1 MKVVILA
8 GGLGVRLRPLTYA
21 IPKPLLPVGER
32 PILEDIVLKLRSFG
46 FEHLIFAVG
55 YRWEL
60 IQTYFRDGA
69 QWGVTIQYV
78 REDSPMGTGG
88 PLALVGQQ
96 VAFEPGESFLL
107 MNGDLLTK
115 LDFGRFFTFHVE
127 QKNDITIATR
137 TYESQLPY
145 GEVMV
150 TDSQVTCIAEK
161 PTMLYEINTGIYAVH
176 SSVLDQVP
184 PGPIDMP
191 HLINLLLERDKRIGA
206 YHFTEYWLPVDKL
219 SDLEEAQRDWALWT
233 A

>member
-21 IPKPLLPVGER
+21 IPKPLLPIGER
-32 PILEDIVLKLRSFG
+32 PILEDILLKLKSFG
-46 FEHLIFAVG
+46 FEHFIFAVG

-78 REDSPMGTGG
+78 REDSPLGTAG
-88 PLALVGQQ
+88 PLVLVGQQ
-96 VAFEPGESFLL
+96 VAFELGESFLL

-115 LDFGRFFTFHVE
+115 LDFGRFFTFHAE

-137 TYESQLPY
+137 TYESRLPY
-145 GEVMV
+145 GEVAV
-150 TDSQVTCIAEK
+150 TGSQVTRITEK
-161 PTMLYEINTGIYAVH
+161 PTTLHEINTGIYAVR
-176 SSVLDQVP
+176 SSILDEVP
-184 PGPIDMP
+184 PGPSDIP
-191 HLINLLLERDKRIGA
+191 HLVNLLLERGKRIGT
-206 YHFTEYWLPVDKL
+206 YHFTEYWLPVDRL